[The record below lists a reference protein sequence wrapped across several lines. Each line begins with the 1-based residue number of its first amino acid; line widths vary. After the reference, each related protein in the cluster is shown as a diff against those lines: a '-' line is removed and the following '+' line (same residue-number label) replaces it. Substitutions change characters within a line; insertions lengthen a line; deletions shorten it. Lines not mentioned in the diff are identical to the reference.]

1 MSDYDEFEAW
11 STPKSR
17 KSRKNRKKDA
27 KRVNVY
33 PRLAGGIDEIP
44 QMLGKEPLAAEDRP
58 EEERMTRERA
68 EALAGE
74 ILGWLEPVTDYAE
87 VAGSYRRGRQDP
99 GDLDVIVILKN
110 RVKLPEIAELWL
122 AEGKASA
129 VNWVGEKKTQLL
141 IDGVK
146 VDIRTS
152 TPRALGAALLY
163 FTGPAGYNIG
173 IRSAAKRAGFKLS
186 EYGLFNRET
195 GEYIAGATEEDIYT
209 AMGRNYRP
217 PTERRAEENVSFAT
231 EENNEMQEAI
241 IRGLRNLAR
250 DGYVVA
256 APPYGN
262 RSRNFYQYLSTEIM
276 SELAELGSD
285 DEGPEVTGSGRAID
299 PYNVV
304 RSLARNQSFSM
315 PDNELSVGIADMV
328 MSFTQQSTV
337 MDEQDGFIPPEG
349 YTQMV
354 FDLPDDGLITRRL
367 AFPLSHAMGIY
378 GMAGRRLFLH
388 STPQKN
394 RNCSMII
401 NMLIEDLQ
409 PEVSGM
415 TDSEKEQF
423 YQAFGREILRQL
435 DYWNGPIQEEYYRNQ
450 EWKRRNHGD
459 TTIIDAVT
467 VRDDIRDRAVTA
479 AQRLN
484 PFSAESF
491 GAEYEQAFDISMAC
505 PKCDK
510 ILYPIGEGGDRKSED
525 LMHFE
530 YYCGC
535 DEKPKTWEMSI
546 ANPCSNCG
554 DRYDE
559 WKQDFH
565 PITGRFNKNATQFW
579 TMCEVCHKGFCGN
592 GTVYSNQFCQTQDM
606 VCNDCEPFNTY
617 GKYRAESFGAE
628 TWDAEFRQFFPMKDE
643 VKLHYVGTYIDEEDN
658 EEQEVEGFSWVSK
671 NDYIRFYEET
681 AYEPCQCDERG
692 CLSCF
697 LDETN
702 GWAKGFGMNVFLL
715 WFGKDENGEQWDY
728 PPKNAE
734 SFGAETYTPPASAV
748 KAAKRGLEQRKKYGR
763 GGLSPAEAKSQGIDS
778 GVTRARKIASG
789 KVSKHDVRRMSAF
802 NRHRKNNN
810 PGKKMPDGG
819 PTAGTIAWNLWGGSA
834 GVNWAKKKSA
844 AMNAETQEF
853 ADRFEIQIRTS
864 RGNTTERIPVGRS
877 MVVRRLREI
886 LGRNRQPYA
895 IDVFGTEAAFNV
907 MGPYGMQVY
916 RPKPKL
922 LAVYKYGQFESGEM
936 ADHLNEKLGL

>member
-1 MSDYDEFEAW
+1 MTDYDEFEAW

-17 KSRKNRKKDA
+17 KKRKKDA

-195 GEYIAGATEEDIYT
+195 GEYIAGATEEEIYT

-217 PTERRAEENVSFAT
+217 PTERRAEE
-231 EENNEMQEAI
+231 
-241 IRGLRNLAR
+241 
-250 DGYVVA
+250 
-256 APPYGN
+256 
-262 RSRNFYQYLSTEIM
+262 
-276 SELAELGSD
+276 
-285 DEGPEVTGSGRAID
+285 EVIT
-299 PYNVV
+299 
-304 RSLARNQSFSM
+304 RSLGEI
-315 PDNELSVGIADMV
+315 PDKELIILY
-328 MSFTQQSTV
+328 QQGKISKMQMEIGFGLK
-337 MDEQDGFIPPEG
+337 MD
-349 YTQMV
+349 
-354 FDLPDDGLITRRL
+354 
-367 AFPLSHAMGIY
+367 
-378 GMAGRRLFLH
+378 
-388 STPQKN
+388 
-394 RNCSMII
+394 
-401 NMLIEDLQ
+401 
-409 PEVSGM
+409 
-415 TDSEKEQF
+415 
-423 YQAFGREILRQL
+423 
-435 DYWNGPIQEEYYRNQ
+435 
-450 EWKRRNHGD
+450 
-459 TTIIDAVT
+459 
-467 VRDDIRDRAVTA
+467 
-479 AQRLN
+479 
-484 PFSAESF
+484 AES
-491 GAEYEQAFDISMAC
+491 Y
-505 PKCDK
+505 K
-510 ILYPIGEGGDRKSED
+510 
-525 LMHFE
+525 
-530 YYCGC
+530 
-535 DEKPKTWEMSI
+535 
-546 ANPCSNCG
+546 
-554 DRYDE
+554 
-559 WKQDFH
+559 
-565 PITGRFNKNATQFW
+565 
-579 TMCEVCHKGFCGN
+579 
-592 GTVYSNQFCQTQDM
+592 
-606 VCNDCEPFNTY
+606 
-617 GKYRAESFGAE
+617 
-628 TWDAEFRQFFPMKDE
+628 
-643 VKLHYVGTYIDEEDN
+643 
-658 EEQEVEGFSWVSK
+658 
-671 NDYIRFYEET
+671 
-681 AYEPCQCDERG
+681 
-692 CLSCF
+692 
-697 LDETN
+697 
-702 GWAKGFGMNVFLL
+702 
-715 WFGKDENGEQWDY
+715 
-728 PPKNAE
+728 
-734 SFGAETYTPPASAV
+734 PPASAIS
-748 KAAKRGLEQRKKYGR
+748 AAKRGLEQRKKYGR

-819 PTAGTIAWNLWGGSA
+819 PTAGTIAWNLWGGTS

-844 AMNAETQEF
+844 AMNAEDMNAETLDYNSFTNDMEALLAKYSQLLLTYETEYQDGIMEVFTRFKPYDAYFDDVDFNAETFEAETQEF

-877 MVVRRLREI
+877 MLVRRLREI

-907 MGPYGMQVY
+907 QGPYGMQVY
-916 RPKPKL
+916 RPTPKL
-922 LAVYKYGQFESGEM
+922 LAVYKYGRFESGEM
-936 ADHLNEKLGL
+936 ADHLNEKLGLNQFAAEGSKVFEAPTCLYCDEDEDGRYAEIDECSCDFCFHCGEHTYDGYELKAPYPSLHPDVRLCDACYAIPNFPISGKIWAYENYRGLATPNIYDFNQGRGWARWEHPNYQKYAKGHMGRKGKLMNELNRRVPQRTDGWVNWTRDKFEEEFRIYPWHYGYDANREPRWAYDKSEIEDRINEFYQQG

>member
-11 STPKSR
+11 SIPKR
-17 KSRKNRKKDA
+17 RKNRKKDA

-74 ILGWLEPVTDYAE
+74 ILGWLEPLTDYAE

-186 EYGLFNRET
+186 EYGLFDRET
-195 GEYIAGATEEDIYT
+195 GEYIAGATEEEIYT

-256 APPYGN
+256 APPFGN
-262 RSRNFYQYLSTEIM
+262 RSRTFYQQLSTEIM

-304 RSLARNQSFSM
+304 RSLARNESFSM
-315 PDNELSVGIADMV
+315 PDEDLSIGIGDMV
-328 MSFTQQSTV
+328 TSFTQQSTM

-349 YTQMV
+349 YTKME
-354 FDLPDDGLITRRL
+354 FDLPYNGMITRRL
-367 AFPLSHAMGIY
+367 GWRIAFAMGIY
-378 GMAGRRLFLH
+378 SRALDSITLY

-401 NMLIEDLQ
+401 NMVVEDLQ

-415 TDSEKEQF
+415 TDMEKEQF
-423 YQAFGREILRQL
+423 YQEFGMEIMRQL
-435 DYWNGPIQEEYYRNQ
+435 NYWGGPLQEELARNR
-450 EWKRRNHGD
+450 EWVADNYGAHR
-459 TTIIDAVT
+459 TVT
-467 VRDDIRDRAVTA
+467 NVIVRDDIKGRAVTA

-484 PFSAESF
+484 PFSAES
-491 GAEYEQAFDISMAC
+491 
-505 PKCDK
+505 
-510 ILYPIGEGGDRKSED
+510 
-525 LMHFE
+525 
-530 YYCGC
+530 
-535 DEKPKTWEMSI
+535 
-546 ANPCSNCG
+546 
-554 DRYDE
+554 
-559 WKQDFH
+559 
-565 PITGRFNKNATQFW
+565 
-579 TMCEVCHKGFCGN
+579 
-592 GTVYSNQFCQTQDM
+592 
-606 VCNDCEPFNTY
+606 
-617 GKYRAESFGAE
+617 
-628 TWDAEFRQFFPMKDE
+628 
-643 VKLHYVGTYIDEEDN
+643 
-658 EEQEVEGFSWVSK
+658 
-671 NDYIRFYEET
+671 
-681 AYEPCQCDERG
+681 
-692 CLSCF
+692 
-697 LDETN
+697 
-702 GWAKGFGMNVFLL
+702 
-715 WFGKDENGEQWDY
+715 
-728 PPKNAE
+728 
-734 SFGAETYTPPASAV
+734 YTPPAAAIS
-748 KAAKRGLEQRKKYGR
+748 AAKRGLEQRKKYGR

-844 AMNAETQEF
+844 AMNAEDYAAKSAEWDMNINWNSRCPKCGKSADNPFRTKEYDGYVRTTYYCNCDVGLNTAGGFPYSCCGEEMSWFDTDGSRYYWHCYVCQKDYDADEFGNIKKSATMNAENFEAEAWDDSVSLTQTCSCGRRVKPYDVEMKQWSDGSKYVSAKYRCNCGGGKCRNCRYGPAEYMGLCSRCATCERCNMSLKQDYEEMGRDEGHEHYFCHMCYDETGRYGAETQEF

-877 MVVRRLREI
+877 MLVRRLREI
-886 LGRNRQPYA
+886 LGRSRQPYA

-936 ADHLNEKLGL
+936 ADHLNEKLGLI

>member
-1 MSDYDEFEAW
+1 MTDYDEFEAW

-17 KSRKNRKKDA
+17 KKRKKDA

-195 GEYIAGATEEDIYT
+195 GEYIAGATEEEIYT

-217 PTERRAEENVSFAT
+217 PTERRAEE
-231 EENNEMQEAI
+231 
-241 IRGLRNLAR
+241 
-250 DGYVVA
+250 
-256 APPYGN
+256 
-262 RSRNFYQYLSTEIM
+262 
-276 SELAELGSD
+276 
-285 DEGPEVTGSGRAID
+285 EVIT
-299 PYNVV
+299 
-304 RSLARNQSFSM
+304 RSLGEI
-315 PDNELSVGIADMV
+315 PDKELIILY
-328 MSFTQQSTV
+328 QQGKISKMQMEIGFGLK
-337 MDEQDGFIPPEG
+337 MD
-349 YTQMV
+349 
-354 FDLPDDGLITRRL
+354 
-367 AFPLSHAMGIY
+367 
-378 GMAGRRLFLH
+378 
-388 STPQKN
+388 
-394 RNCSMII
+394 
-401 NMLIEDLQ
+401 
-409 PEVSGM
+409 
-415 TDSEKEQF
+415 
-423 YQAFGREILRQL
+423 
-435 DYWNGPIQEEYYRNQ
+435 
-450 EWKRRNHGD
+450 
-459 TTIIDAVT
+459 
-467 VRDDIRDRAVTA
+467 
-479 AQRLN
+479 
-484 PFSAESF
+484 AES
-491 GAEYEQAFDISMAC
+491 Y
-505 PKCDK
+505 K
-510 ILYPIGEGGDRKSED
+510 
-525 LMHFE
+525 
-530 YYCGC
+530 
-535 DEKPKTWEMSI
+535 
-546 ANPCSNCG
+546 
-554 DRYDE
+554 
-559 WKQDFH
+559 
-565 PITGRFNKNATQFW
+565 
-579 TMCEVCHKGFCGN
+579 
-592 GTVYSNQFCQTQDM
+592 
-606 VCNDCEPFNTY
+606 
-617 GKYRAESFGAE
+617 
-628 TWDAEFRQFFPMKDE
+628 
-643 VKLHYVGTYIDEEDN
+643 
-658 EEQEVEGFSWVSK
+658 
-671 NDYIRFYEET
+671 
-681 AYEPCQCDERG
+681 
-692 CLSCF
+692 
-697 LDETN
+697 
-702 GWAKGFGMNVFLL
+702 
-715 WFGKDENGEQWDY
+715 
-728 PPKNAE
+728 
-734 SFGAETYTPPASAV
+734 PPASAIS
-748 KAAKRGLEQRKKYGR
+748 AAKRGLEQRKKYGR

-819 PTAGTIAWNLWGGSA
+819 PTAGTIAWNLWGGTS

-844 AMNAETQEF
+844 AMNAEDMNAETLDYNSFTNDMEALLAKYSQLLLTYETEYQDGIMEVFTRFKPYDAYFDDVDFDAETFEAETQEF

-877 MVVRRLREI
+877 MLVRRLREI

-907 MGPYGMQVY
+907 QGPYGMQVY
-916 RPKPKL
+916 RPTPKL
-922 LAVYKYGQFESGEM
+922 LAVYKYGRFESGEM
-936 ADHLNEKLGL
+936 ADHLNEKLGLNQFAAEGSKVFEAPTCLYCDEDEDGRYAEIDDGRCSCDFCFHCGEHTYDGYELKAPYPSLHPDVRLCDACYAIPNFPISGKMWAYENYRGLATPNIYDFNQGRGWARWEHPNYQKYAKGHMGRKGKLMNELNRRVPQRTDGWVNWTRDKFEEEFRIYPWHYGYDANREPRWAYDKSEIEDRINEFYRQQG

>member
-17 KSRKNRKKDA
+17 KSRKSRKKDA

-74 ILGWLEPVTDYAE
+74 ILGWLEPFTDYAE

-195 GEYIAGATEEDIYT
+195 GEYVAGATEEDIYT

-217 PTERRAEENVSFAT
+217 PTERRAEENVSF
-231 EENNEMQEAI
+231 
-241 IRGLRNLAR
+241 
-250 DGYVVA
+250 
-256 APPYGN
+256 
-262 RSRNFYQYLSTEIM
+262 
-276 SELAELGSD
+276 
-285 DEGPEVTGSGRAID
+285 
-299 PYNVV
+299 
-304 RSLARNQSFSM
+304 
-315 PDNELSVGIADMV
+315 
-328 MSFTQQSTV
+328 
-337 MDEQDGFIPPEG
+337 
-349 YTQMV
+349 
-354 FDLPDDGLITRRL
+354 
-367 AFPLSHAMGIY
+367 
-378 GMAGRRLFLH
+378 
-388 STPQKN
+388 
-394 RNCSMII
+394 
-401 NMLIEDLQ
+401 
-409 PEVSGM
+409 
-415 TDSEKEQF
+415 
-423 YQAFGREILRQL
+423 
-435 DYWNGPIQEEYYRNQ
+435 
-450 EWKRRNHGD
+450 
-459 TTIIDAVT
+459 
-467 VRDDIRDRAVTA
+467 
-479 AQRLN
+479 
-484 PFSAESF
+484 

-510 ILYPIGEGGDRKSED
+510 ILYPIGEVGDRKSEN

-535 DEKPKTWEMSI
+535 DEKPKIVVSPENRQQNWKLSI

-565 PITGRFNKNATQFW
+565 PITGRLNKNATQYW

-592 GTVYSNQFCQTQDM
+592 GTVYSNRFCQTQDS

-628 TWDAEFRQFFPMKDE
+628 T
-643 VKLHYVGTYIDEEDN
+643 
-658 EEQEVEGFSWVSK
+658 
-671 NDYIRFYEET
+671 
-681 AYEPCQCDERG
+681 
-692 CLSCF
+692 
-697 LDETN
+697 
-702 GWAKGFGMNVFLL
+702 
-715 WFGKDENGEQWDY
+715 
-728 PPKNAE
+728 
-734 SFGAETYTPPASAV
+734 YTPPASAV
-748 KAAKRGLEQRKKYGR
+748 KAAKKGLEQRKKYGR

-844 AMNAETQEF
+844 AMNAEEGYVMQTQDF
-853 ADRFEIQIRTS
+853 APRYEIQIRTS
-864 RGNTTERIPVGRS
+864 RGNVTERIPVSAEMLVPR
-877 MVVRRLREI
+877 VREI
-886 LGRNRQPYA
+886 LARKGYLYA
-895 IDVFGTEAAFNV
+895 IDIFAPRHEFEVQFPDGRRTIHPV
-907 MGPYGMQVY
+907 GPELM
-916 RPKPKL
+916 
-922 LAVYKYGQFESGEM
+922 ATYKYERFETGKM
-936 ADHLNEKLGL
+936 ANHLNEKLGLI

>member
-1 MSDYDEFEAW
+1 
-11 STPKSR
+11 
-17 KSRKNRKKDA
+17 
-27 KRVNVY
+27 
-33 PRLAGGIDEIP
+33 I
-44 QMLGKEPLAAEDRP
+44 
-58 EEERMTRERA
+58 
-68 EALAGE
+68 
-74 ILGWLEPVTDYAE
+74 
-87 VAGSYRRGRQDP
+87 
-99 GDLDVIVILKN
+99 
-110 RVKLPEIAELWL
+110 
-122 AEGKASA
+122 
-129 VNWVGEKKTQLL
+129 GEKKTQLL

-315 PDNELSVGIADMV
+315 PDNDNNELSVGIADMV
-328 MSFTQQSTV
+328 MSFTQQSTM

-349 YTQMV
+349 YTEMV
-354 FDLPDDGLITRRL
+354 FDLPGDGLITRRL
-367 AFPLSHAMGIY
+367 AWKVAFAMGIY
-378 GMAGRRLFLH
+378 PTANNRLFLY

-394 RNCSMII
+394 RNCSMIV
-401 NMLIEDLQ
+401 NMLLEELSE
-409 PEVSGM
+409 EVAGM
-415 TDSEKEQF
+415 SVSEQEQF
-423 YQAFGREILRQL
+423 YQEFGDELKRQVEYY
-435 DYWNGPIQEEYYRNQ
+435 DGPLQEEYERNK
-450 EWKRRNHGD
+450 EWKIRNYGANNQVD
-459 TTIIDAVT
+459 RVT
-467 VRDDIRDRAVTA
+467 VREDIKDRAVTA

-484 PFSAESF
+484 PFS
-491 GAEYEQAFDISMAC
+491 
-505 PKCDK
+505 
-510 ILYPIGEGGDRKSED
+510 
-525 LMHFE
+525 
-530 YYCGC
+530 
-535 DEKPKTWEMSI
+535 
-546 ANPCSNCG
+546 
-554 DRYDE
+554 
-559 WKQDFH
+559 
-565 PITGRFNKNATQFW
+565 
-579 TMCEVCHKGFCGN
+579 
-592 GTVYSNQFCQTQDM
+592 
-606 VCNDCEPFNTY
+606 
-617 GKYRAESFGAE
+617 
-628 TWDAEFRQFFPMKDE
+628 
-643 VKLHYVGTYIDEEDN
+643 
-658 EEQEVEGFSWVSK
+658 
-671 NDYIRFYEET
+671 
-681 AYEPCQCDERG
+681 
-692 CLSCF
+692 
-697 LDETN
+697 
-702 GWAKGFGMNVFLL
+702 
-715 WFGKDENGEQWDY
+715 
-728 PPKNAE
+728 AE

-802 NRHRKNNN
+802 NRHRKNNR

-844 AMNAETQEF
+844 AMNAETFESEYDDE
-853 ADRFEIQIRTS
+853 ADWKGMKFIERFPMTR
-864 RGNTTERIPVGRS
+864 
-877 MVVRRLREI
+877 
-886 LGRNRQPYA
+886 RNRKWSGWEYDETNGQWERDKIYIDGSNGFYWTPIIDDDGTMTEERA
-895 IDVFGTEAAFNV
+895 IAFLNSKGIPFENLRVEYNGAYFYHPQSECYKHDWGTPITIEGEGNRCGDVIQKCNFPLCSETKFLEPRMHEWGDFYIKDYDYGNGEFYSTQMSQECENCGKERSGHGGGKVMWDFEA
-907 MGPYGMQVY
+907 
-916 RPKPKL
+916 
-922 LAVYKYGQFESGEM
+922 E
-936 ADHLNEKLGL
+936 